1 MPKDFKLDGYED
13 IKPFSYVRVDGSS
26 VEIKG
31 KDYKYPQKVLDEY
44 VPIMTVDWEQYKEE
58 QSVSDLK
65 DEGDFLLYFE
75 QIVLKEKD
83 NKPVTTSR
91 GSSGSGLK
99 SNGKGDSHA
108 AKVKSVKPNSTK
120 GSTKAKKRRKR

>member
-13 IKPFSYVRVDGSS
+13 IKPFSYVRVDASS

-75 QIVLKEKD
+75 QIVLKEKQQAGHYFPWQQRLRTQVQRQGRFACCQGEVGQTEFD
-83 NKPVTTSR
+83 E
-91 GSSGSGLK
+91 GQYK
-99 SNGKGDSHA
+99 SE
-108 AKVKSVKPNSTK
+108 
-120 GSTKAKKRRKR
+120 KA